1 MMQLDH
7 VTTPFGRRPL
17 TYAMLKDQM
26 ASAEIE
32 DGARADKWKLYR
44 ALCEARER
52 LGVTDRALAILNA
65 LLSFYPKN
73 ELAAEDTMIVFP
85 SNAQLSLRA
94 HGMAEQTI
102 RRHLASLIDAGLLTR
117 RDSANGKRFVRRNRA
132 GQIDEAFGFS
142 LAPLLARAEEIER
155 LAGEVEA
162 ERLHLQRLKERLT
175 ICRRDVAKLIATAI
189 EEGASG
195 DWDAAEA
202 EYRAI
207 MADYPRN
214 PSAHVVAQ
222 TLDAMT
228 FLRGNVLNQLEMQLK
243 SQNQSGNAYHNERHI
258 QNSKPDSISEL
269 EPRFEKPQGEN
280 REETGL
286 DWPDVKETTGSNPDG
301 IAKTA
306 NRAGSDR
313 IPTNLAFGGQIDD
326 GSAAEN
332 ARQSRQAARIASA
345 PNANG
350 AGEGASP
357 SSGGLAGSVA
367 PDTGAGQS
375 LRAVPLDRRAPE
387 RKSLDSIAGLKP
399 FPLGMVLSACPEI
412 INYGPGGHVTSWRD
426 LMSAAVVVRS
436 MLGVSPSAYEEACG
450 ILGPENAA
458 TVIACILERAGHIN
472 SAGGYLRDLARRAE
486 RGEFSLGPMLMAQM
500 RGQAGTKARAG

>member
-1 MMQLDH
+1 MQLDY

-32 DGARADKWKLYR
+32 EGARADKWKLYR

-65 LLSFYPKN
+65 LLSFYPKT
-73 ELAAEDTMIVFP
+73 ELSAEDTMIVFP

-102 RRHLASLIDAGLLTR
+102 RRHLASLIEAGLLTR
-117 RDSANGKRFVRRNRA
+117 RDSANGKRFVRRDRE
-132 GQIDEAFGFS
+132 GQIYEAFGFS

-155 LAGEVEA
+155 LAAEVEA

-175 ICRRDVAKLIATAI
+175 ICRRDVAKLIETAV
-189 EEGASG
+189 EEGATG
-195 DWDAAEA
+195 DWEAALA

-207 MADYPRN
+207 LADYPRK
-214 PSAHVVAQ
+214 PSAQMVAL

-228 FLRGNVLNQLEMQLK
+228 FLRENVLNQLEMQLK
-243 SQNQSGNAYHNERHI
+243 TQNQSGNAHHNERHI

-269 EPRFEKPQGEN
+269 EPRFEKTQEQSRDEGDQDWTVVPETVAGMAG
-280 REETGL
+280 RAAETG
-286 DWPDVKETTGSNPDG
+286 DSDSAGDG
-301 IAKTA
+301 QAQA
-306 NRAGSDR
+306 DRA
-313 IPTNLAFGGQIDD
+313 PGGKLDD

-332 ARQSRQAARIASA
+332 VRQRRQAARIASA
-345 PNANG
+345 PNANAAISA
-350 AGEGASP
+350 AGEGASAEP
-357 SSGGLAGSVA
+357 AGR
-367 PDTGAGQS
+367 
-375 LRAVPLDRRAPE
+375 RAAPLDRMAPE

-412 INYGPGGHVTSWRD
+412 VNYGPGGHVTSWRD
-426 LMSAAVVVRS
+426 LMSAAIVVRS

-472 SAGGYLRDLARRAE
+472 SAGGYLRDLTRRAE

-500 RGQAGTKARAG
+500 RGQVGMNARVG

>member
-1 MMQLDH
+1 MQLDH

-32 DGARADKWKLYR
+32 EGARADKWKLYR

-102 RRHLASLIDAGLLTR
+102 RRHLASLIEAGLLTR
-117 RDSANGKRFVRRNRA
+117 RDSANGKRFVRRDRE

-155 LAGEVEA
+155 LAAEVEA
-162 ERLHLQRLKERLT
+162 ERLTLQRLKERLT
-175 ICRRDVAKLIATAI
+175 ICRRDVVKLIETAI

-195 DWDAAEA
+195 DWDAAQA
-202 EYRAI
+202 EYRVI
-207 MADYPRN
+207 LADYPRKPN
-214 PSAHVVAQ
+214 AHVVSE

-228 FLRGNVLNQLEMQLK
+228 FLRDNIVNQLEMQLK
-243 SQNQSGNAYHNERHI
+243 TQKQSGNAYQDERHI
-258 QNSKPDSISEL
+258 QNSNPDSISEL
-269 EPRFEKPQGEN
+269 EPRLEKTRAEN
-280 REETGL
+280 RDVGGL
-286 DWPDVKETTGSNPDG
+286 DWTRTTEMPEVDEG
-301 IAKTA
+301 A
-306 NRAGSDR
+306 
-313 IPTNLAFGGQIDD
+313 
-326 GSAAEN
+326 AAEK

-345 PNANG
+345 ENANG
-350 AGEGASP
+350 AKSAAGEGGSAQL
-357 SSGGLAGSVA
+357 SGSAAADIGSGPGV
-367 PDTGAGQS
+367 
-375 LRAVPLDRRAPE
+375 RAAPLDGQAPEWAPE

-412 INYGPGGHVTSWRD
+412 ADYGPGGHVTSWRD

-458 TVIACILERAGHIN
+458 TVMACILERAGHIN
-472 SAGGYLRDLARRAE
+472 SAGGYLRDLTRRAE
-486 RGEFSLGPMLMAQM
+486 CGEFSLGPMLMAQM
-500 RGQAGTKARAG
+500 RGQAGTKARVG

>member
-1 MMQLDH
+1 MQLDR
-7 VTTPFGRRPL
+7 VTTPFGRRPM

-26 ASAEIE
+26 ASADIGE
-32 DGARADKWKLYR
+32 GARADKWKLYR

-65 LLSFYPKN
+65 LLSFYPKT
-73 ELAAEDTMIVFP
+73 ELSAEDTMIVFP

-102 RRHLASLIDAGLLTR
+102 RRHIASLIDAGLLTR
-117 RDSANGKRFVRRNRA
+117 RDSANGKRFVRRDRA

-155 LAGEVEA
+155 LAAEVEA

-175 ICRRDVAKLIATAI
+175 ICRRDVAKLIAIAI
-189 EEGASG
+189 EEGAAG
-195 DWDAAEA
+195 DWDQADA

-207 MADYPRN
+207 LADYPRN

-222 TLDAMT
+222 VLDAMT
-228 FLRGNVLNQLEMQLK
+228 FLRENVLNQLEMQLK
-243 SQNQSGNAYHNERHI
+243 TQNQSGNAHHSERHI

-269 EPRFEKPQGEN
+269 EPRFKKPPGQTRNDTGPEGGEV
-280 REETGL
+280 T
-286 DWPDVKETTGSNPDG
+286 ETTGSNPDG
-301 IAKTA
+301 IPRTTIK
-306 NRAGSDR
+306 AGAGR
-313 IPTNLAFGGQIDD
+313 IPTDRALGGQVDD
-326 GSAAEN
+326 EAAAEN
-332 ARQSRQAARIASA
+332 ARQSRQAARLASA

-350 AGEGASP
+350 AGEGASAG
-357 SSGGLAGSVA
+357 SGGLAGSVA

-375 LRAVPLDRRAPE
+375 LRAVPLDRVAPE

-399 FPLGMVLSACPEI
+399 FPLSMVLSACPEI
-412 INYGPGGHVTSWRD
+412 VDYGPGGHVTSWRD

-472 SAGGYLRDLARRAE
+472 SAGGYLRDLTRRAE

-500 RGQAGTKARAG
+500 RGQVGTKVRVG